1 MGDIYLSDREI
12 AKRLGMSVIEW
23 TATAIVLERSGLPR
37 RSPMFQDR
45 RHWIAVQDFLY
56 SRERRNSTPEEKDNE
71 TGFKNTGANQKN
83 KQVRRSPS
91 LLGVQQASPRPQL
104 RAVNSQSICRD

>member
-23 TATAIVLERSGLPR
+23 TATATVLERSGLPR

-56 SRERRNSTPEEKDNE
+56 SRERRNSTPEEKDIE
-71 TGFKNTGANQKN
+71 TGFKNTRIGEKDKRQRGSAP
-83 KQVRRSPS
+83 V
-91 LLGVQQASPRPQL
+91 LGSQQSRPRPQL
-104 RAVNSQSICRD
+104 RAVINQSVRGD